1 MLHAWEDETCVEN
14 FKLDGNVE
22 IDLEEREHVLD
33 SCSLGQSLVAGFCG
47 HGSGHSDFLNVGKF
61 H

>member
-22 IDLEEREHVLD
+22 IDLEEIERVLD
-33 SCSLGQSLVAGFCG
+33 SCSLGQSLVV
-47 HGSGHSDFLNVGKF
+47 DMVVGIRIS
-61 H
+61 